1 MLFSDI
7 LPFVRFAEIIHYASP
22 GTPVR
27 VQDCRIFYIL
37 SGEAE
42 ITIGSQNYSLVP
54 HTAFYCSAGSAYTI
68 SSTGMELISI
78 NFDLLSNGKNQ
89 ELPYSPVPLTE
100 HARWQPVCD
109 CCIDDQSLL
118 NGHLHLPNAI
128 ACREHFDGILT
139 EFSTKRLLYRES
151 AGALLKALLVLL
163 LRSNAQNASQSA
175 KIPEKIIDYIRMHY
189 HEPLPNTLFSKMFGY
204 HEYHLNRLFLK
215 HTGSTIRQYI
225 LDMRL
230 NHAKKMLLNT
240 DIPLSVIAE
249 NVGFNSNSY
258 FSTYF
263 RQATGLSPTQFRKKH
278 KNTL

>member
-7 LPFVRFAEIIHYASP
+7 IPFVRFAEIIHYASP

-27 VQDCRIFYIL
+27 VRDCRIFYIL

-42 ITIGSQNYSLVP
+42 ITIGSQVYSLLP
-54 HTAFYCSAGSAYTI
+54 HTVLYCSAGSDYTI

-78 NFDLLSNGKNQ
+78 NFDLLWDGKNR

-100 HARWQPVCD
+100 RGEWQLVCG
-109 CCIDDQSLL
+109 CYIEDQGLL

-128 ACREHFDGILT
+128 ACREFFDGILT

-151 AGALLKALLVLL
+151 AGALLKALLVRI
-163 LRSNAQNASQSA
+163 LRSNVQNASQGA
-175 KIPEKIIDYIRMHY
+175 KIPEKIIDYICIHY
-189 HEPLPNTLFSKMFGY
+189 REPLPNTLFSQMFGY

-225 LDMRL
+225 LDMRIG
-230 NHAKKMLLNT
+230 HAKKMLLNT
-240 DIPLSVIAE
+240 DHSLSLIAE
-249 NVGFNSNSY
+249 SVGFNSYSY

-263 RQATGLSPTQFRKKH
+263 RQATGISPAQFRKKY
-278 KNTL
+278 KNAL